1 MLRVFQEAV
10 DEAHLL
16 SFCRNRY
23 DHPLCMDVLPVEDE
37 FMDLHAMPFVTPT
50 TVSADLLQL
59 AAVENLLRASTQ
71 KWQQW
76 IGSNVGTS
84 TEDYENLRQHSRA
97 HKVEHKALQ
106 LTA

>member
-59 AAVENLLRASTQ
+59 GRMYMLPVKRKASFIRFGKRINGQ
-71 KWQQW
+71 AEK
-76 IGSNVGTS
+76 
-84 TEDYENLRQHSRA
+84 R
-97 HKVEHKALQ
+97 KASFIRLG
-106 LTA
+106 